1 MVFMLFEYKCL
12 ISLRNKICVLDINGD
27 KFYKEK
33 NIWNLRYKIEW
44 FLVYMFSC

>member
-1 MVFMLFEYKCL
+1 MVYKNNVCFGMVFMLFEYKCL

-33 NIWNLRYKIEW
+33 IFGI
-44 FLVYMFSC
+44 